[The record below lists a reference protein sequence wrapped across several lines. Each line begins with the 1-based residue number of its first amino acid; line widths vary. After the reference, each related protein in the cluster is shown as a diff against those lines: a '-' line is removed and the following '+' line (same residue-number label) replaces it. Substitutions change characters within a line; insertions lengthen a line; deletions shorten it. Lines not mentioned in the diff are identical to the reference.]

1 MILDIFQH
9 DFMVRAFLVGIC
21 TAIATAMLGNFM
33 VASRQSVISDM
44 LAHTALAGVGIGIFW
59 NISPTLSAFIITLL
73 ASLLLWYFSKSQ
85 RQAPEAISM
94 LLLSGGLAIAIL
106 FAHLA
111 KDNPVSLET
120 YLFGSILTITQSELY
135 FFIGINIFVVL
146 FLIVFWRPLL
156 TLVFDKEFFQIQNK
170 YASVLEISL
179 MFLIAAIVGIGM
191 KIIGG
196 LLIGALLVI
205 PVLTAQAWSQN
216 FRENVYWSIGVNIV
230 GVILGILSSFYFDIP
245 TSSGIVL
252 SLILCFVISG
262 IIKRGNNQKG

>member
-1 MILDIFQH
+1 MITELFTH
-9 DFMVRAFLVGIC
+9 DFIVRALIVGVF
-21 TAIATAMLGNFM
+21 TAISTAMLGNFI

-59 NISPTLSAFIITLL
+59 HASPTLFAFVVTIFT
-73 ASLLLWYFSKSQ
+73 SFLLWYFSRSQKS
-85 RQAPEAISM
+85 APEAISM

-106 FAHLA
+106 FAHIA

-120 YLFGSILTITQSELY
+120 YLFGSILTITQQELY
-135 FFIGINIFVVL
+135 FFLGINIFVVL
-146 FLIVFWRPLL
+146 FLIIFWRSLL
-156 TLVFDKEFFQIQNK
+156 TFVFDKEFFQIK
-170 YASVLEISL
+170 TRFSSALEISF

-196 LLIGALLVI
+196 LLIGAMLII
-205 PVLTAQAWSQN
+205 PVLTAQTFSRNFFQN
-216 FRENVYWSIGVNIV
+216 VSGSVVVNMF

-252 SLILCFVISG
+252 SLIFFFLCSRISN
-262 IIKRGNNQKG
+262 IFHS